1 MDAGVVQGFSSAL
14 RSDHHRLDTGGGLR
28 SRPWI
33 RKTFARLDGDRCV
46 YCGKGVTDSS
56 LGISTDSWTIDHVIP
71 LSLGGPDLAR
81 NLVLACNRCN
91 STKGRREW
99 LLFGHA
105 IDPADMLSRR
115 SILKSRCLNHLIRD
129 PLTEGWTKLKVR
141 RILDA
146 RWEHPRSSVSA
157 LVRPDGVLLGAYGTA
172 RDYPHEVVALLAA
185 QGGEKVG
192 HYRIVQIADP
202 VAGLDVIWRLI
213 ALNVLVRKAEPEG
226 FPDASA
232 AVAATPDD
240 ALWPLALRS
249 THGIL
254 WRGRKPGPGR
264 EPTRPGGVLPRRPE
278 GEGWRSKKRL
288 RDLQAMTR
296 AVERGDLDGSRER
309 TPPEVL
315 EAYDALLDGLV
326 EVYHP
331 EAIPVLRRFHKRVR
345 HAKRY
350 GARAG

>member
-1 MDAGVVQGFSSAL
+1 M
-14 RSDHHRLDTGGGLR
+14 
-28 SRPWI
+28 
-33 RKTFARLDGDRCV
+33 
-46 YCGKGVTDSS
+46 
-56 LGISTDSWTIDHVIP
+56 IP

-81 NLVLACNRCN
+81 NLVLSCIGCNAR
-91 STKGRREW
+91 KGRREW
-99 LLFGHA
+99 LLFGEA
-105 IDPADMLSRR
+105 QDPADMLLRR
-115 SILKSRCLNHLIRD
+115 SILKSRCLNHLVRD
-129 PLTEGWTKLKVR
+129 PLKEGWTKLKVR
-141 RILDA
+141 RILDE

-157 LVRPDGVLLGAYGTA
+157 LVRTDGVLLGVYGTA
-172 RDYPHEVVALLAA
+172 RDYPPEVVALLAPLA
-185 QGGEKVG
+185 GKKTGP
-192 HYRIVQIADP
+192 YRVIQIPDP
-202 VAGLDVIWRLI
+202 VAGLDIIWRLI
-213 ALNVLVRKAEPEG
+213 AMNVLVRKAEPEG
-226 FPDASA
+226 FPDTSA
-232 AVAATPDD
+232 AVAAVPDD
-240 ALWPLALRS
+240 ALWPVALRS

-254 WRGRKPGPGR
+254 WRGHKPGPGR

-278 GEGWRSKKRL
+278 GEGWRSRKRL